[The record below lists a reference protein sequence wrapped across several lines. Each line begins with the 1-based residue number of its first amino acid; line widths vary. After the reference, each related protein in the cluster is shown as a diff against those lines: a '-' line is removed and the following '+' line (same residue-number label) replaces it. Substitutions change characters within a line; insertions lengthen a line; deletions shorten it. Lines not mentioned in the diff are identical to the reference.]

1 MARLKSAFLRNLWH
15 WFPSTIGAIF
25 LLLAEGTKGCPWCL
39 LTYQSVC
46 WSLGFL
52 GITSACY
59 TFQSP
64 SWHPG
69 STQQPLPL
77 STSSAQK
84 LLSPQRLLLMTLLF
98 WLGSNFCL
106 PAFPLSPGLLFLS
119 PHGQVQSTGH
129 VQSTFSLCSELLQ
142 PLLAKWKLETKS
154 GPLLT
159 VKAGM
164 QMMQKGSH
172 TLDGEKEKNKGE

>member
-39 LTYQSVC
+39 LTYQSAC

-129 VQSTFSLCSELLQ
+129 VQSTFSLCSALFQ
-142 PLLAKWKLETKS
+142 VPLAVLSLISTNKTFH
-154 GPLLT
+154 LT
-159 VKAGM
+159 ITWNT
-164 QMMQKGSH
+164 H
-172 TLDGEKEKNKGE
+172 TLPIGPSKQYKFPM